1 MPANRVL
8 RHVKVGTTAGRLKSL
23 LGWLLVMAGVLPAP
37 LGVHIPGHRYA
48 RQVMRVRTI
57 KGRRATDRPGAAE
70 YLGRSIDRIKQLAA
84 GRPDTGFPEPIE
96 VETTG
101 RGVRTRGGDGQP
113 RGREWY
119 ALTDLDAYHRAH
131 GSRARV
137 HSVKLDG
144 DPDTLLTGPR
154 FAALLDVKPD
164 TFRSWVRDSQ
174 KAWKAGRDGYLPRPD
189 ETEQTS
195 QGRTIRKWRLRTAQ
209 RFIDRR
215 SRPAPAVGVSRPEA

>member
-1 MPANRVL
+1 MPAYRVS
-8 RHVKVGTTAGRLKSL
+8 RHVTVGTTAGRLTSL
-23 LGWLLVMAGVLPAP
+23 PGWLLVMAGVLPAP
-37 LGVHIPGHRYA
+37 FGVHIPGHRYV

-57 KGRRATDRPGAAE
+57 NGRRATDRPGAAE

-84 GRPDTGFPEPIE
+84 GRPHTGFPEPVD

-101 RGVRTRGGDGQP
+101 RGVRTRGEDGRP

-119 ALTDLDAYHRAH
+119 ALTDLDAYRRAH

-137 HSVKLDG
+137 HSVRLDG
-144 DPDTLLTGPR
+144 DPDTLITGPQ
-154 FAALLDVKPD
+154 FAALLDVKPA

-174 KAWKAGRDGYLPRPD
+174 KAWKAGRDGYLPIPD

-195 QGRTIRKWRLRTAQ
+195 HGRTIRKWRLRTAQ

-215 SRPAPAVGVSRPEA
+215 SRPAPRVRVSQPEP